1 MKIVVL
7 ETALDDLEAG
17 FLFYERQA
25 PGLGDYFVDTLWA
38 DIDSL
43 QIYAETQI
51 ELSGY
56 YRLLS
61 KRFPYAVYYK
71 VESNEIRV
79 RAVLDC
85 RQSPGR
91 INQRLR

>member
-7 ETALDDLEAG
+7 ETALDDLEDG

-25 PGLGDYFVDTLWA
+25 PGLGNYFLDTLWA

-43 QIYAETQI
+43 QIYAGIQI

-61 KRFPYAVYYK
+61 KR
-71 VESNEIRV
+71 
-79 RAVLDC
+79 
-85 RQSPGR
+85 
-91 INQRLR
+91 

>member
-7 ETALDDLEAG
+7 ETALDDLEDG

-25 PGLGDYFVDTLWA
+25 PGLGNYFLDTLWA

-43 QIYAETQI
+43 QIYAGIQV

-71 VESNEIRV
+71 VEGDEICV

-85 RQSPGR
+85 RQNPR
-91 INQRLR
+91 RTNHRLR